1 MAGEHR
7 YRKMTL
13 LLLCLWNLLSNFEG
27 VYECI
32 CVVSKKGR
40 FTKGEMGLKG
50 GKT

>member
-40 FTKGEMGLKG
+40 LTKREMGLKG
-50 GKT
+50 GNA